1 MKTKIFVCALL
12 ITITLAF
19 TVGCS
24 KKADN
29 GFKSGNSDNLE
40 GSILSWAVIPDEADE
55 QATIEMAIRLYKYAN
70 QMDKESAYR
79 KISTYGL
86 IKAGPT
92 CERYIFNVKNN
103 GEWYYS
109 EVQYSDNAFTN
120 LVSKP
125 FLTLKYGSLD
135 LNKAVVLYSEK
146 DISVDRE
153 SGVPTADLSKAT
165 QSEEALPVIDKS
177 QEGEYLQ
184 TDFVI
189 DVDTTKSAKIVDHP
203 EEKYF
208 SVTIELDV
216 DNEKA
221 VASPL
226 SNLRQT
232 VKDGKYVSCTE
243 YIEIWYSGH
252 YKYFNAVDNWTGTVV
267 VKLNSV
273 IDYKTYFTYDQEEC
287 NIPSFFGYDSLI
299 SLIKK

>member
-1 MKTKIFVCALL
+1 MKVKIFVCALL

-24 KKADN
+24 SKADN
-29 GFKSGNSDNLE
+29 GFKSGNADNLE
-40 GSILSWAVIPDEADE
+40 GSILSWAVIPDEADT
-55 QATIEMAIRLYKYAN
+55 QATIDMAIKLYKYAN
-70 QMDKESAYR
+70 QMDKEASYR

-146 DISVDRE
+146 NISVDRE
-153 SGVPTADLSKAT
+153 SGKPSADLSKAT
-165 QSEEALPVIDKS
+165 ASEEALPVIDKS
-177 QEGEYLQ
+177 QDGEYLQ

-189 DVDTTKSAKIVDHP
+189 DVDTTKSATIVDHP
-203 EEKYF
+203 EEKFF

-216 DNEKA
+216 ENEKA
-221 VASPL
+221 VARPL
-226 SNLRQT
+226 SSLRQT

-273 IDYKTYFTYDQEEC
+273 IDYKTYFSYDEAEC
-287 NIPSFFGYDSLI
+287 DIPSFFGYDSLI
-299 SLIKK
+299 ALINK